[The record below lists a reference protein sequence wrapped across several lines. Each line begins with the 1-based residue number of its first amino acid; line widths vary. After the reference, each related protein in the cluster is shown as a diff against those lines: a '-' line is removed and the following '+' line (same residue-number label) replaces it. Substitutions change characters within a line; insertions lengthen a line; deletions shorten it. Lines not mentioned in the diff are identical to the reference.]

1 VVDRLVLKWYNCY
14 RLREEKQMNP
24 FRAKVTEADKEFAE
38 KQKRLAAEAEARN
51 AETFRKLNELKD
63 SMTEAEWEAHQA
75 EQTAK
80 AVAEFAGASRI
91 WTG

>member
-1 VVDRLVLKWYNCY
+1 MK
-14 RLREEKQMNP
+14 LRAEI
-24 FRAKVTEADKEFAE
+24 TEADIEFAE
-38 KQKRLAAEAEARN
+38 KQKRLAAEAKARN
-51 AETFRKLNELKD
+51 AEAFRKIKELKE

>member
-1 VVDRLVLKWYNCY
+1 
-14 RLREEKQMNP
+14 MSP
-24 FRAKVTEADKEFAE
+24 FRAKVTQKDIEFAE

-51 AETFRKLNELKD
+51 AENFRKLKELKD